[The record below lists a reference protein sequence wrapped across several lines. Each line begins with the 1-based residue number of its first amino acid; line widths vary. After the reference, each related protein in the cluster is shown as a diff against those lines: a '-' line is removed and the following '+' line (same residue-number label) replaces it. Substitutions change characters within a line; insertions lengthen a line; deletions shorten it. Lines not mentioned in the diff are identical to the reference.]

1 MDLSEDEAE
10 ASLQYLLDDASE
22 AAISAFLVLL
32 RAKGETY
39 EEVSPLFELF
49 SEFVLVIVSEN
60 ENVVKRLLI
69 VNIFEILCVCAIVL
83 LFIIKDKPVV
93 QDNIKRIAE

>member
-83 LFIIKDKPVV
+83 LFTIKDKPVV